1 MRPAKLEMRWQ
12 RGACGRQKYVIQEI
26 ISDMS
31 FDVLKGK
38 KYPVAVIAIV
48 AVNMLLFI
56 GPDLMGVPCSLEELL
71 MAGGMHGFMMEDGE
85 YYRLITAAFLHFS
98 FSHVLNNMFVG
109 ALLGARLENIVG
121 SIRFLILY
129 LVSAVGANA
138 VSLLYYSRFDPTSL
152 SAGASGAVFGI
163 VGGLL
168 GISLRKRDS
177 VDITPKQIAIYAL
190 LSLYSGFATTGVNN
204 IAHLSGMVFGFLLGL
219 VI

>member
-1 MRPAKLEMRWQ
+1 MNFE
-12 RGACGRQKYVIQEI
+12 
-26 ISDMS
+26 
-31 FDVLKGK
+31 VLKDR
-38 KYPVAVIAIV
+38 KYPIAVIIIV
-48 AVNMLLFI
+48 AVNLLLFI
-56 GPDLMGVPCSLEELL
+56 GPDLLGFPCSLEEML
-71 MAGGMHGFMMEDGE
+71 MAGGMHGFVGENGE
-85 YYRLITAAFLHFS
+85 YYRLFTAAFLHFS

-109 ALLGARLENIVG
+109 AVLGYRLEDIVG
-121 SIRFLILY
+121 PIRFIILY
-129 LVSAVGANA
+129 VVSAVGANV
-138 VSLLYYSRFDPTSL
+138 VSLLYYSRFDPSSL

-204 IAHLSGMVFGFLLGL
+204 VAHLSGMLFGFILGL